1 MKQLI
6 PTIGFALISIVLA
19 VLFYSAKQETAM
31 LEAKL
36 EAAENALELKADASQ
51 ASEAVAMQPEE
62 VVVVKQSQPEAVE
75 PVEAVPEPEK
85 KTDAG
90 RRMMDSMAKM
100 MENPTMNKVMEASQR
115 GAVGALYADL
125 IDYLGLN
132 KEETGYFMDLL
143 MFRQMK
149 QVDLGMKMM
158 GGNLSEEEKQKMMD
172 ELKEA
177 ADTVES
183 EMEKFLNN
191 AEDFDEFKFYEKT
204 MGERMML
211 SQMDKDLGTGN
222 ALSDEAYRNL
232 LGMMHD
238 EKQDF
243 NFTSD
248 LHDQKNTDMSPER
261 FSKENLQNF
270 GNDMDQLNASI
281 LSRAQTIL
289 TPEQYEAFKGAVNQT
304 AEMQKAQLEMAAQM
318 FGGGK

>member
-281 LSRAQTIL
+281 LSRAQTML
-289 TPEQYEAFKGAVNQT
+289 TRKQYEAFKGAVNQT